1 MKKIHWLLMLLI
13 AVSPA
18 AYAQNKL
25 LTLDDIFS
33 PDPAKRR
40 TLVALSG
47 EIPSPFDLPKGCAF
61 AGRCPQAGAR
71 CREERP
77 KLSGDGGGHRFA
89 CFHPL

>member
-33 PDPAKRR
+33 PDPAKRVR
-40 TLVALSG
+40 FGGTPTSRCKRRASRARAVR
-47 EIPSPFDLPKGCAF
+47 
-61 AGRCPQAGAR
+61 AGPRGLR
-71 CREERP
+71 
-77 KLSGDGGGHRFA
+77 
-89 CFHPL
+89 